1 MNGIA
6 METLS
11 SWRQRFFEP
20 DSADPARSDNEPH
33 RGLGAKT
40 TSRAMAFRAVGGL
53 GIRLAAAEL
62 HVVRAAARTATSPVP
77 ASLAIIFSKLGNGW
91 VYPLLGAVILIKW
104 GLFGLRIIAPAAVSA
119 LLLHS
124 FYPVMKRAFCRR
136 RPFQAA
142 PELRSLLDALDAH
155 SFPSGHTMTLA
166 AVLTPVVMLWPAT
179 TLWAV
184 TMGVCVAWSRL
195 ATAHH
200 YPSDVLAG
208 AVLGIGVGYP
218 ATACLASVWGVT

>member
-1 MNGIA
+1 
-6 METLS
+6 
-11 SWRQRFFEP
+11 
-20 DSADPARSDNEPH
+20 
-33 RGLGAKT
+33 
-40 TSRAMAFRAVGGL
+40 MAFRAVGGL
-53 GIRLAAAEL
+53 GSRLAAAEL
-62 HVVRAAARTATSPVP
+62 HVVRAAVRTARSPVP
-77 ASLAIIFSKLGNGW
+77 RSLAIIFSKLGNGW
-91 VYPLLGAVILIKW
+91 IYPLLGAVILMKW
-104 GLFGLRIIAPAAVSA
+104 GLFGLRIVAPAAVSA

-166 AVLTPVVMLWPAT
+166 GVLTPVVILWPAT
-179 TLWAV
+179 TFWAAA
-184 TMGVCVAWSRL
+184 MGVCVGWSRL

-218 ATACLASVWGVT
+218 ATACLASVWGLN